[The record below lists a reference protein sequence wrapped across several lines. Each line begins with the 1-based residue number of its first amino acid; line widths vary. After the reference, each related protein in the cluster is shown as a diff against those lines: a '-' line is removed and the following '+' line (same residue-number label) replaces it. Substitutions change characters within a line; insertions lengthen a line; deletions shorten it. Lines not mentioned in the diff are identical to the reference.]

1 MPRRSPFALARLVER
16 MGRLS
21 PPSHRE
27 LVRGMVAEL
36 DSIARP
42 AERTRFALG
51 AIAAIA
57 RLALSGYNRTAVHGP
72 GRFVGVGEP
81 EDRASPG
88 GSSMSQ
94 PTFRQLLRRHVT
106 PFAVS
111 FTSLTVLLLANYA
124 VQWLPPMRA
133 RGVRAGTIVE
143 VLLLALPF
151 ILALTIPMAVFLAVS
166 WVFARLGAEGV
177 LASARRERHG
187 VRRLVAPVLG
197 AAAVIATLTLV
208 SNTQVI
214 PRSNARIVAVRGG
227 GGAPRTLTERMM
239 TIGQLRE
246 AARMAR
252 AEPGPDGAAR
262 GAVYEVEIQK
272 KFALAAACLVL
283 ALAGAAIAIRFPRG
297 GVGLVLGAS
306 AVVFT
311 GYYVSLVAGEA
322 LADRQV
328 ISPFIAM
335 WLANAFLLA
344 VVLLLSWRPSR
355 PDPTHGVEA
364 FAIEG

>member
-36 DSIARP
+36 DSIVSP
-42 AERTRFALG
+42 TERTRFALG

-57 RLALSGYNRTAVHGP
+57 RLALSENSRTAVHGP
-72 GRFVGVGEP
+72 GRLVGVRGP
-81 EDRASPG
+81 EDRANPG
-88 GSSMSQ
+88 DPSMSKL
-94 PTFRQLLRRHVT
+94 THRQLLRRHAA

-124 VQWLPPMRA
+124 VQWLPQMRA

-143 VLLLALPF
+143 LLLLALPF
-151 ILALTIPMAVFLAVS
+151 IVALTIPMAVFLAVS

-187 VRRLVAPVLG
+187 VRRLVTPVLG

-208 SNTQVI
+208 SNTQLV
-214 PRSNARIVAVRGG
+214 PRSNARIVALR
-227 GGAPRTLTERMM
+227 GGAPQTLTERVM
-239 TIGQLRE
+239 TLGELRE
-246 AARMAR
+246 AVRMTQ
-252 AEPGPDGAAR
+252 AEPGAYAAAR
-262 GAVYEVEIQK
+262 AAAYEVEIHK

-283 ALAGAAIAIRFPRG
+283 AMAAAAIAIRFPHG

-311 GYYVSLVAGEA
+311 GYYFSIVAGEA

-335 WLANAFLLA
+335 WLANAFILA

-355 PDPTHGVEA
+355 PDSTIGVESLVV
-364 FAIEG
+364 EG